1 MSSRIPD
8 NIRQAVNQ
16 LGELQQTAN
25 DMIELSRNN
34 KQASNNLYVQARA
47 ALGRIQQLGTLRQ
60 RMQGEIQEELTA
72 LLQTATSKQVAHLQ
86 NIREILDS
94 EVKHGDIEEIARQ
107 LQQALEGQPPEEP
120 RGEAG
125 EGVEMT
131 EMRRGGRSSRRKSV
145 KHMYKGGYP
154 RTPTKGEVVVGH
166 SSRRRT
172 KRTTKTQTKSKSRR

>member
-16 LGELQQTAN
+16 LGELQQSAN

-47 ALGRIQQLGTLRQ
+47 ALEKLQQLGTLRQ
-60 RMQGEIQEELTA
+60 RMQGEIQDELTA
-72 LLQTATSKQVAHLQ
+72 LLQTATQRQIGHLT

-94 EVKHGDIEEIARQ
+94 EVKHGNIQEIALQ
-107 LQQALEGQPPEEP
+107 LQRALEGQPPGEP
-120 RGEAG
+120 QGEGG

-131 EMRRGGRSSRRKSV
+131 EIRRGGRSKRKSV